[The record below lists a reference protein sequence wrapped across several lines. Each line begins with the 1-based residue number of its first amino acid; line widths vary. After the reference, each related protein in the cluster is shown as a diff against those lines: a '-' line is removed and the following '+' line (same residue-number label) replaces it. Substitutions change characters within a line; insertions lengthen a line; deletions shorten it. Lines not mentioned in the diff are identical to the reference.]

1 MGADN
6 KFFERS
12 NPAKLREN
20 RREQEIRREKEIE
33 KEREKK
39 RKIEEEKAKIERRK
53 NKEKQNKNKNI
64 YKYYI
69 LFIGSPGIG
78 IKSLFNK
85 IKDSKYLDDNKKLSK
100 TLSYKKNKKEYI
112 LYFIDSD
119 EDKENLDPE
128 VKGEKKIINIVSKHY
143 HNADCIVMGYDVT
156 NKQSF
161 EEIKTIFNEKIK
173 DKISTNLIY
182 LLANK
187 IDLQNQIVVPQY
199 EGKEFSDKNNFK
211 FFPISVQNEENIQ
224 NFFDDLKINLE
235 KIDNFYEI
243 NSSRDEFKISFV
255 GDSGT
260 SKTSLMNRLLY
271 DKFEENIPS
280 TKASSYS
287 PKLIKS
293 KMEKDIIIDI
303 WDNSGQEQYKSLIK
317 FFIKDTNCIIIMYDI
332 TNRASFENIKDY
344 WYKTIKEFKEK
355 DTLVYLVGNK
365 MDLLDNVNVD
375 EDDAKDYAKEKNMK
389 FFNISCLSKLGLNDF
404 IYDFL
409 SELSYLDDE

>member
-12 NPAKLREN
+12 NPAKLREI
-20 RREQEIRREKEIE
+20 RRIQEIQREKEIE

-119 EDKENLDPE
+119 EDKENLDSE
-128 VKGEKKIINIVSKHY
+128 IKGEKKIINIVSKHY

-317 FFIKDTNCIIIMYDI
+317 FFIKDRNCIIIMYDI

>member
-20 RREQEIRREKEIE
+20 RREQEIQREKEIE

-53 NKEKQNKNKNI
+53 NKEKQSKNKNI

>member
-12 NPAKLREN
+12 NPAKLREI
-20 RREQEIRREKEIE
+20 RREQEIQREKEIE

-39 RKIEEEKAKIERRK
+39 RKIEEEKSKIERRK

>member
-20 RREQEIRREKEIE
+20 RREQEIQREKEIE

-39 RKIEEEKAKIERRK
+39 RKIEEEKAKKERRK

-173 DKISTNLIY
+173 DKINTNLIY

-243 NSSRDEFKISFV
+243 NSSRDEFKILFV

>member
-6 KFFERS
+6 KFFERP

-20 RREQEIRREKEIE
+20 RREQEIQREKEIE

-173 DKISTNLIY
+173 DKINTNLIY

-243 NSSRDEFKISFV
+243 NSSRDEFKILFV

>member
-12 NPAKLREN
+12 NPAKLREI
-20 RREQEIRREKEIE
+20 RREQEIQREKEIE

-173 DKISTNLIY
+173 DKINTNLIY

-317 FFIKDTNCIIIMYDI
+317 FFIKDRNCIIIMYDI

>member
-20 RREQEIRREKEIE
+20 RREQEIQREKEIE

-100 TLSYKKNKKEYI
+100 TLSYKKNKKQYI

>member
-12 NPAKLREN
+12 NPAKLREI
-20 RREQEIRREKEIE
+20 RREQEIQREKEIE

-39 RKIEEEKAKIERRK
+39 RKIEEEKSKIERRK

-143 HNADCIVMGYDVT
+143 HNADCIVMGSDVT

-280 TKASSYS
+280 TKASFYS

-303 WDNSGQEQYKSLIK
+303 WDTSGQEQYKSLIK

>member
-1 MGADN
+1 
-6 KFFERS
+6 
-12 NPAKLREN
+12 
-20 RREQEIRREKEIE
+20 
-33 KEREKK
+33 
-39 RKIEEEKAKIERRK
+39 
-53 NKEKQNKNKNI
+53 
-64 YKYYI
+64 
-69 LFIGSPGIG
+69 
-78 IKSLFNK
+78 
-85 IKDSKYLDDNKKLSK
+85 
-100 TLSYKKNKKEYI
+100 
-112 LYFIDSD
+112 
-119 EDKENLDPE
+119 
-128 VKGEKKIINIVSKHY
+128 
-143 HNADCIVMGYDVT
+143 MGYDAT

-211 FFPISVQNEENIQ
+211 FFPISVQNEENSQ

-280 TKASSYS
+280 TKASFYR

-303 WDNSGQEQYKSLIK
+303 WDTSGQEQYKSLIK

>member
-12 NPAKLREN
+12 NPAKLREI
-20 RREQEIRREKEIE
+20 RREQEIQREKEIE

>member
-1 MGADN
+1 
-6 KFFERS
+6 
-12 NPAKLREN
+12 
-20 RREQEIRREKEIE
+20 
-33 KEREKK
+33 
-39 RKIEEEKAKIERRK
+39 
-53 NKEKQNKNKNI
+53 
-64 YKYYI
+64 
-69 LFIGSPGIG
+69 
-78 IKSLFNK
+78 
-85 IKDSKYLDDNKKLSK
+85 
-100 TLSYKKNKKEYI
+100 
-112 LYFIDSD
+112 
-119 EDKENLDPE
+119 
-128 VKGEKKIINIVSKHY
+128 
-143 HNADCIVMGYDVT
+143 MGYDVT

-280 TKASSYS
+280 TKASFYS

-293 KMEKDIIIDI
+293 KMESILLLIYGIPLAKNNI
-303 WDNSGQEQYKSLIK
+303 NLLLSFSLKIQ
-317 FFIKDTNCIIIMYDI
+317 I
-332 TNRASFENIKDY
+332 
-344 WYKTIKEFKEK
+344 
-355 DTLVYLVGNK
+355 V
-365 MDLLDNVNVD
+365 
-375 EDDAKDYAKEKNMK
+375 
-389 FFNISCLSKLGLNDF
+389 
-404 IYDFL
+404 
-409 SELSYLDDE
+409 

>member
-12 NPAKLREN
+12 NPAKLREI
-20 RREQEIRREKEIE
+20 RREQEIQREKEIE

-173 DKISTNLIY
+173 DKINTNLIY

>member
-12 NPAKLREN
+12 NPAKLREI
-20 RREQEIRREKEIE
+20 RREQEIQREKEIE

-303 WDNSGQEQYKSLIK
+303 WDTSGQEQYKSLIK

>member
-12 NPAKLREN
+12 NPEKLREI
-20 RREQEIRREKEIE
+20 RREQEIQREKEIE

-143 HNADCIVMGYDVT
+143 HNADCIVMGYDAT

-173 DKISTNLIY
+173 DKINTNLIY

-317 FFIKDTNCIIIMYDI
+317 FFIKDRNCIIIMYDI

-389 FFNISCLSKLGLNDF
+389 FFKISCLSKLGLNDF

>member
-12 NPAKLREN
+12 NPAKLREI
-20 RREQEIRREKEIE
+20 RREQEIQREKEIE

-119 EDKENLDPE
+119 EDKENLDSE
-128 VKGEKKIINIVSKHY
+128 IKGEKKIINIVSKHY

-317 FFIKDTNCIIIMYDI
+317 FFIKDRNCIIIMYDI